1 MEVTRLI
8 GIAVLATGAT
18 AFGSGAGAQ
27 TPTGVAP
34 SGLGVTEVT
43 LTGGGRGAP
52 AAKIRIE
59 YGQPHA
65 RGRTIAGTLIPRDSI
80 WRTGANAATIL
91 QTDVDLV
98 IGTTRVPKGRYSL
111 FTLWTGSAAQ
121 LIVNKQSGQAGT
133 DYDQAQDLARI
144 PLRVTMLTPPLESFS
159 VWLIP
164 ATQGGVRGE
173 LRMAWGTLQ
182 YSVDWRAAP

>member
-8 GIAVLATGAT
+8 GVAVLATAVAALGT
-18 AFGSGAGAQ
+18 RAGAQ
-27 TPTGVAP
+27 APGVAP

-65 RGRTIAGTLIPRDSI
+65 RGRTIAGNLIPRDSI
-80 WRTGANAATIL
+80 WRTGANAATVL

-98 IGTTRVPKGRYSL
+98 IGGTSVPKGRYSL

-121 LIVNKQSGQAGT
+121 LIVNKQSGQAGNEH
-133 DYDQAQDLARI
+133 DPAQDLARI
-144 PLRVTMLTPPLESFS
+144 PVRVTTLAQALESFS
-159 VWLIP
+159 IWLIP
-164 ATQGGVRGE
+164 SNQGGVRGE